1 MANNIAAIVLLAL
14 ASVTANLSTERASP
28 HIDGAIGWPLT
39 AMLLIAGIMVLAT
52 ELTVAVAI
60 SVGLLYL
67 MIGISL
73 ISAILGYRNRSSD
86 RPRARRQ
93 DA

>member
-14 ASVTANLSTERASP
+14 ASITANLSTERASP
-28 HIDGAIGWPLT
+28 HIDGAIGWALT
-39 AMLLIAGIMVLAT
+39 AILLIAGIMVLAT
-52 ELTVAVAI
+52 DLTVAVAI

-67 MIGISL
+67 MIGIAL
-73 ISAILGYRNRSSD
+73 ISAMLGYRNRSSG
-86 RPRARRQ
+86 RARARRQ